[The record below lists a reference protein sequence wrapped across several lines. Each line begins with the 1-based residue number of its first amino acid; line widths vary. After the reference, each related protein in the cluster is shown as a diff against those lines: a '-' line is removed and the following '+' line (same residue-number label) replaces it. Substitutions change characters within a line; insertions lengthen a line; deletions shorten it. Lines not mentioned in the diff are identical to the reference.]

1 MGANGEAW
9 RGQAGFRGREHQAMK
24 LILPLIF
31 TAIAIGLFSNRMTA
45 KLWFILLLV
54 MAVIIGHFYIKN

>member
-1 MGANGEAW
+1 
-9 RGQAGFRGREHQAMK
+9 MK